1 MSDTVITGQPEKN
14 VITEVETATVVPRTR
29 SNAVLGDT
37 FLFKKKS
44 FLKIV
49 EIPFFIPTGLKKI
62 LSTQNNAFS
71 LA

>member
-37 FLFKKKS
+37 FLFFKKVFSDKWPS
-44 FLKIV
+44 FLHTNGYVQKYYVI
-49 EIPFFIPTGLKKI
+49 
-62 LSTQNNAFS
+62 A
-71 LA
+71 